1 MIRRICG
8 IFFGRFVKNSA
19 RSPLPV
25 AAFAIMELRMTLFD
39 DNSAI
44 MTKTKELCAE
54 IAGHP
59 VFQQYQARI
68 ESFLD
73 DDAARLQY
81 KDTHELGEQLHQKQH
96 AGLELGAAEIKAFE
110 AARDALFDNPIACD
124 FMDAQRELEAL
135 RKEIGKY
142 VSMTLELGR
151 TPTEEDL
158 AETGGGCCGGGGGG
172 CGCHDGDDDD
182 HGHSH
187 GDSDRGCCGGGG
199 GGGGGGCGCH

>member
-1 MIRRICG
+1 MPQDMRS
-8 IFFGRFVKNSA
+8 FFGGFPEISA
-19 RSPLPV
+19 KCPLPV
-25 AAFAIMELRMTLFD
+25 SEIAIMEMRMTLLD
-39 DNSAI
+39 ENSAI
-44 MTKTKELCAE
+44 MTKTRELCAE
-54 IAGHP
+54 IAGNP
-59 VFQQYQARI
+59 VFLQYQAHI

-110 AARDALFDNPIACD
+110 AARDALFHNPIACD

-151 TPTEEDL
+151 MPTEDDL
-158 AETGGGCCGGGGGG
+158 AETGGGCCGGGGG
-172 CGCHDGDDDD
+172 CGCHDGDEGGD

-187 GDSDRGCCGGGG
+187 GH
-199 GGGGGGCGCH
+199 GGGGGCGCH